1 MIARLAEA
9 LGVDAVQW
17 RALVAAY
24 IRMDF
29 RAVGGPTRRNR
40 AGRNPSQVTSI
51 AIVGAFGG
59 AFFAFVAATTPDLL
73 MSASLLTTYTAAT
86 TIMMLLVDF
95 TSVVL
100 APEDYAILAPRPV
113 GSRTYFAAR
122 LAAVAFYVVVL
133 SVATAAIPCVVY
145 GVKAGLPAAAAALA
159 AVVLSDL
166 TATVLVISAY
176 VALLRWVHPSKLKR
190 AMSYVQLLGATTFYL
205 LYYLATGS
213 FRHALFAEVDFDR
226 APWLWLVPSTWFAAF
241 VRVAA
246 GDASAAAWVASA
258 AALLLTVACVPLAA
272 GRLSL
277 DYARRVGEMS
287 VQGEPAARRRAFRLP
302 GFCLLYTSPSPRD

>member
-1 MIARLAEA
+1 VIARLAEA

-166 TATVLVISAY
+166 TATVLVNLRLRRAAAMGASLEAETRD
-176 VALLRWVHPSKLKR
+176 VLRPAPGSDNVLPALLPGDGQLQAR
-190 AMSYVQLLGATTFYL
+190 AVRGGGLRPCALAVAGA
-205 LYYLATGS
+205 
-213 FRHALFAEVDFDR
+213 FD
-226 APWLWLVPSTWFAAF
+226 V
-241 VRVAA
+241 VRGV
-246 GDASAAAWVASA
+246 
-258 AALLLTVACVPLAA
+258 
-272 GRLSL
+272 R
-277 DYARRVGEMS
+277 ARRG
-287 VQGEPAARRRAFRLP
+287 R
-302 GFCLLYTSPSPRD
+302 